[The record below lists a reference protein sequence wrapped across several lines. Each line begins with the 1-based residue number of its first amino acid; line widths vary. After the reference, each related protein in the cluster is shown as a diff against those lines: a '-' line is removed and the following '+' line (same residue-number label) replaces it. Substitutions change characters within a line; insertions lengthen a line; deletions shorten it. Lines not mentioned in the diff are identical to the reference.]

1 MNGALIGSMAVLV
14 IIGAANGVIGGLIGI
29 CGIAGFLLPMLYTGA
44 LGYSV
49 DQALAYSFLAFLV
62 SGCIGAW
69 QYRREGN
76 LDIPLSVKLGAG
88 SAIGAV
94 AGVALQSMIE
104 KETAKAI
111 LYVVVLFSGISILF
125 RMWKE
130 KKSAGQEEKK
140 SEKNLT
146 ENIGF
151 LSLLGMTTGAVC
163 ALSGAGGPVLVMPL
177 LVVCGVSARTA
188 VGVALFDSVF
198 IAVPSCVGYLAR
210 IDGKESVVLLF
221 LIAITH
227 GIGVWVGSRFAGKI
241 PVQGLKRF
249 IAIFSVGISLYMLF
263 VA

>member
-111 LYVVVLFSGISILF
+111 LF

-151 LSLLGMTTGAVC
+151 LLLLGMTTGAVC

-210 IDGKESVVLLF
+210 IDWKESVVLLF

>member
-130 KKSAGQEEKK
+130 KKVQDKKRKSPKK
-140 SEKNLT
+140 SYRKHR
-146 ENIGF
+146 IPF
-151 LSLLGMTTGAVC
+151 AAWYDDRSSLRFVRSRR
-163 ALSGAGGPVLVMPL
+163 SGAGN
-177 LVVCGVSARTA
+177 AA
-188 VGVALFDSVF
+188 
-198 IAVPSCVGYLAR
+198 
-210 IDGKESVVLLF
+210 
-221 LIAITH
+221 
-227 GIGVWVGSRFAGKI
+227 
-241 PVQGLKRF
+241 
-249 IAIFSVGISLYMLF
+249 FSGMRCLCKNSGWCCII
-263 VA
+263 

>member
-1 MNGALIGSMAVLV
+1 MVFVELQDSCCLCCI
-14 IIGAANGVIGGLIGI
+14 
-29 CGIAGFLLPMLYTGA
+29 
-44 LGYSV
+44 
-49 DQALAYSFLAFLV
+49 QALWDIAWIRRWRISFLAFLV

-151 LSLLGMTTGAVC
+151 LLLLGMTTGAVC
-163 ALSGAGGPVLVMPL
+163 ALIRSRRSGAGN
-177 LVVCGVSARTA
+177 AA
-188 VGVALFDSVF
+188 
-198 IAVPSCVGYLAR
+198 
-210 IDGKESVVLLF
+210 
-221 LIAITH
+221 
-227 GIGVWVGSRFAGKI
+227 
-241 PVQGLKRF
+241 
-249 IAIFSVGISLYMLF
+249 FSGMRCLCKNSGWCCII
-263 VA
+263 

>member
-130 KKSAGQEEKK
+130 KKVQDKK
-140 SEKNLT
+140 RKSPKKILQKT
-146 ENIGF
+146 
-151 LSLLGMTTGAVC
+151 S
-163 ALSGAGGPVLVMPL
+163 
-177 LVVCGVSARTA
+177 
-188 VGVALFDSVF
+188 DSF
-198 IAVPSCVGYLAR
+198 CC
-210 IDGKESVVLLF
+210 
-221 LIAITH
+221 
-227 GIGVWVGSRFAGKI
+227 WV
-241 PVQGLKRF
+241 
-249 IAIFSVGISLYMLF
+249 
-263 VA
+263 

>member
-1 MNGALIGSMAVLV
+1 MSGVLV
-14 IIGAANGVIGGLIGI
+14 GGVAVFVIICIANMVIGGLIGL

-94 AGVALQSMIE
+94 AGVALQAMIE
-104 KETAKAI
+104 KEAAKVL
-111 LYVVVLFSGISILF
+111 LYVVVLFSGISILL

-130 KKSAGQEEKK
+130 KKSAEQEEKK
-140 SEKNLT
+140 SGRAFT

-151 LSLLGMTTGAVC
+151 LILLGITTGMVC
-163 ALSGAGGPVLVMPL
+163 ALSGAGGPILVMPL
-177 LVVCGVSARTA
+177 LVVCGVSARIA

-198 IAVPSCVGYLAR
+198 IAVPSCIGYLTR
-210 IDGKESVVLLF
+210 IDWKQSGMILF
-221 LIAITH
+221 LIVITH

-241 PVQGLKRF
+241 PVQGLKAF
-249 IAIFSVGISLYMLF
+249 IAIFSVGLSLYMLF